1 MNELSSKELTNVIK
15 YNFYR
20 TLYKGNITID
30 TSHLRKNLKGDF
42 EKRGITYCDDDI
54 NDVIDYLLRKYR
66 YDIIGEMF

>member
-20 TLYKGNITID
+20 TLRKGNITID
-30 TSHLRKNLKGDF
+30 TSYLRNNLKGDF

-54 NDVIDYLLRKYR
+54 NDMIDYVLRKYR
-66 YDIIGEMF
+66 YDIIEVMF